1 MAALQ
6 QLKLLITLANI
17 DGEIGEK
24 ERRFLLNIGTANG
37 FLVAE
42 ILPMFIQE
50 HRMIIP
56 DDLTPDE
63 KFEYI
68 YSLVQLMKI
77 DERLYQ
83 EEIKYCGD
91 VISKLG
97 YAPELLADLMIH
109 VKVSISNEDK
119 DNLRLLANSY
129 LKKY

>member
-24 ERRFLLNIGTANG
+24 ERKFLLNIGTANG

-77 DERLYQ
+77 DEKLFA
-83 EEIKYCGD
+83 EEIKYCGL
-91 VISKLG
+91 VLSKLG
-97 YAPELLADLMIH
+97 YKPELMVELLLKVQASQSHENRAELRTLADTF
-109 VKVSISNEDK
+109 
-119 DNLRLLANSY
+119 LA
-129 LKKY
+129 

>member
-77 DERLYQ
+77 DEKLFA
-83 EEIKYCGD
+83 EEIKYCG
-91 VISKLG
+91 VVLSKLG
-97 YAPELLADLMIH
+97 YKPELMIELLLKVQASQSHENRAELRTLADTF
-109 VKVSISNEDK
+109 
-119 DNLRLLANSY
+119 LA
-129 LKKY
+129 

>member
-24 ERRFLLNIGTANG
+24 ERKFLLNIGTANG

-77 DERLYQ
+77 DEKLFA
-83 EEIKYCGD
+83 EEIKYCGL
-91 VISKLG
+91 VLSKLG
-97 YAPELLADLMIH
+97 YKPELMVELLLKVQATQSHENRAELRTLADTF
-109 VKVSISNEDK
+109 
-119 DNLRLLANSY
+119 LA
-129 LKKY
+129 